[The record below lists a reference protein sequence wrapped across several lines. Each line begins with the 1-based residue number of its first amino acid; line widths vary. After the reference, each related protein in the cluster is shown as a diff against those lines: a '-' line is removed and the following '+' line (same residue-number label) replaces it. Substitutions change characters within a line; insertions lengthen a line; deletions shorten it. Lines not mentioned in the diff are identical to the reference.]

1 MKNGGVTVEQV
12 TDRNRPAL
20 PDEEFNQLYERY
32 VQKVYQKCLTMTG
45 NTEEAR
51 DHTHDIFLKVLNKFG
66 DFQQRS
72 KPSTWL
78 YSITHNY
85 CIDAIKQR
93 KRHRTE
99 PLQENLYEKAAPCL
113 SPSDD
118 DYAYQLKLVNQLPR
132 EELLLLKLKYEQGL
146 SIKELSQQFGI
157 KECALKMRL
166 KRSRDRL
173 KTVYER
179 TQ

>member
-1 MKNGGVTVEQV
+1 MENGGVLIKQATE
-12 TDRNRPAL
+12 RNKPAL
-20 PDEEFNQLYERY
+20 PDEAFNQLYERY

-45 NTEEAR
+45 DTEEAR
-51 DHTHDIFLKVLNKFG
+51 DHTHDIFLKVFSKFG
-66 DFQQRS
+66 NFQQRS
-72 KPSTWL
+72 ELSTWL

-93 KRHRTE
+93 KRHRME
-99 PLQENLYEKAAPCL
+99 PLQEHLHEKEGPCL
-113 SPSDD
+113 SQSDD
-118 DYAYQLKLVNQLPR
+118 DYTYQLKLVNQLPQ

-173 KTVYER
+173 KTLYER